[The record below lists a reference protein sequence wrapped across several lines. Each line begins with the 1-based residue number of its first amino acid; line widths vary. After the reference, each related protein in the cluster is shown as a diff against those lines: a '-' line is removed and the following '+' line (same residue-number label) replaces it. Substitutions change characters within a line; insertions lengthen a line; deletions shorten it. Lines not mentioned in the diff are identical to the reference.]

1 MAPNVRCN
9 AEGAKPVRQGAA
21 TLKVVFWLMGKL
33 HVMRQNIAG
42 AAQSHYHTGEAKGA
56 RTLLNTVLRTAPSS
70 GTPACMVAI
79 LCLTRT

>member
-9 AEGAKPVRQGAA
+9 AGGAKPVRQGAA

-42 AAQSHYHTGEAKGA
+42 AAQSHTQAA
-56 RTLLNTVLRTAPSS
+56 Q
-70 GTPACMVAI
+70 
-79 LCLTRT
+79 